1 MAAYEAAMGGGKI
14 EIGKSAIKPGT
25 VADLVTVYYQTAAF
39 LQLADA
45 TRQTY
50 RGILER
56 NMASI
61 RSRVWRS
68 NTLWRFW
75 IRKQRRRRRQIICRL
90 LRAIMKLAKRRKM
103 IKTNPMIEIE
113 PIRYKA
119 KGQGNRVKGSCGNQA
134 DEELVVPGCDFTL

>member
-1 MAAYEAAMGGGKI
+1 MAILDKKAAT
-14 EIGKSAIKPGT
+14 P
-25 VADLVTVYYQTAAF
+25 AAANH
-39 LQLADA
+39 L
-45 TRQTY
+45 R
-50 RGILER
+50 
-56 NMASI
+56 
-61 RSRVWRS
+61 
-68 NTLWRFW
+68 
-75 IRKQRRRRRQIICRL
+75 RL